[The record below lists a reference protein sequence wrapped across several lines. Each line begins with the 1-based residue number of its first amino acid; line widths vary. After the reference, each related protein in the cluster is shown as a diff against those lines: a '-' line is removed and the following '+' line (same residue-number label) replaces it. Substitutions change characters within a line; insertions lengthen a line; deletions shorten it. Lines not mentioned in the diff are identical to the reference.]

1 MHAALS
7 VSVWWTR
14 PSSCALALC
23 ATLATA
29 TPIAAQQ
36 YSATDLACA
45 AFRQAVDG
53 KVRTELN
60 GNVRLEQTGRNGR
73 LLLSLGQGAG
83 SAPARLWW
91 DSLSVWREADGLRS
105 TPETDG
111 LLGGRYVG
119 TLGAHGGWTGT
130 QLPFIPDDVAA
141 IADLTGVPDDLLP
154 LLPPD
159 TLRVGG
165 AWSDTAG
172 TTVTR
177 LADSVS
183 RGRRWRRFSIKRES
197 DHEEERNV
205 GGPKPAHVSDTESES
220 GQLTWDPVVGPW
232 RWDRSIVAE
241 TRIVADPTRA
251 FRSRLEERITLQR
264 VTADPAECVVR

>member
-1 MHAALS
+1 M
-7 VSVWWTR
+7 WWTR
-14 PSSCALALC
+14 PSSCALAIG
-23 ATLATA
+23 ATLALA
-29 TPIAAQQ
+29 APLRAQQ

-45 AFRQAVDG
+45 AFRQTVDG

-60 GNVRLEQTGRNGR
+60 SKVRLEQTGRTGR
-73 LLLSLGQGAG
+73 LLLSLTQGPEP
-83 SAPARLWW
+83 APARLWW

-105 TPETDG
+105 APETDG

-119 TLGAHGGWTGT
+119 TLGPHGGWTGT

-165 AWSDTAG
+165 TWSDTTG
-172 TTVTR
+172 TTITR
-177 LADSVS
+177 SADSAS
-183 RGRRWRRFSIKRES
+183 RGKRWRRFSIKRQS

-205 GGPKPAHVSDTESES
+205 GGPKPAHVSDTESEN
-220 GQLTWDPVVGPW
+220 GQLTWDPVLGPW

-241 TRIVADPTRA
+241 TKIVADPTRA

-264 VTADPAECVVR
+264 VTAEPAECVVR